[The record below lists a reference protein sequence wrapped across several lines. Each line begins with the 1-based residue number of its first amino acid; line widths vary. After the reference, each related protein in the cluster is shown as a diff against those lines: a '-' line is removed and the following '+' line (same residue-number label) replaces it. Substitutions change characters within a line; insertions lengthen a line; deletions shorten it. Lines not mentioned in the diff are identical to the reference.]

1 MATPK
6 ARGIVDVQIPGLRA
20 LLRDMNKLDKEAKSE
35 LRKASVDIARRY
47 MVPAWS
53 MAALEAKGN
62 WGDKIMRSVKA
73 KSDRIPVVTIGANR
87 MGAYSRGAS
96 VNMIKTPSA
105 FGVKA
110 KTRRSQNARVN
121 AAIVAFGDGTG
132 WRKGVGASYKEPAM
146 REWGQAVDKVVA
158 NWQTRREVY

>member
-6 ARGIVDVQIPGLRA
+6 ARSVVDVQLPGLRSF
-20 LLRDMNKLDKEAKSE
+20 LKDLNKLDKEGKSE
-35 LRKASVDIARRY
+35 LRKASVDIARRH

-62 WGDKIMRSVKA
+62 WGDKIMRTVKA

-87 MGAYSRGAS
+87 IGAYSRGAS

-110 KTRRSQNARVN
+110 KTRRSQDPRVR
-121 AAIVAFGDGTG
+121 AAIAAFGDGTG
-132 WRKGVGASYKEPAM
+132 WMKGVGASYKEPAL
-146 REWGQAVDKVVA
+146 REWGKAVDKVIA
-158 NWQTRREVY
+158 EWQNRGKVY